1 MKGRLTLGIVIVAVA
16 LLPLL
21 LDPRGYWIR
30 VLTITLLFAAMAQA
44 WNIVGGLAN
53 QTSLGHAAFFGI
65 GAYTSTVL
73 LLKFG
78 ISPWLGMLAGGA
90 LGGVAALVI
99 AIPTMRLQGH
109 YFALAT
115 LAFGEVMR
123 VIANVWTS
131 LTGGPGG
138 LSVPFVPPGFA
149 AYSFKLL
156 RPHAYIALVALVVV
170 TAIFEVIRRGAMGY
184 RLRAIKQNPAA
195 AEVIGVDTTR
205 VKLQAAVIS
214 GALIAMLG
222 TLYAQVAVFFDPDT
236 VFGIASISIRIA
248 LIAIIGGVGTAAG
261 PILGAF
267 FIIPLEEIM
276 NDLLSSRAA
285 GLSQLVF
292 GIILIAVILWRPR
305 GFITVL
311 DSLRARLSRSGGA
324 MTILDVRA
332 VSRRFGGLQALS
344 EVTFSV
350 SKGEIVGVIG
360 PNGAGKTTLFSTLVG
375 LIRPDAGTVTLDGK
389 DLAGLEAPHGRRSR
403 DDKNLPERRL
413 VCRKLGAG

>member
-1 MKGRLTLGIVIVAVA
+1 MKRCLALAAVIAIAA

-30 VLTITLLFAAMAQA
+30 VLTFTVLFAAMAQA

-138 LSVPFVPPGFA
+138 LSVPFVPPSFS

-156 RPHAYIALVALVVV
+156 RPHAYIALVALVIV
-170 TAIFEVIRRGAMGY
+170 TAIFEAIRRGAMGY
-184 RLRAIKQNPAA
+184 RLRAIKQNTAA

-267 FIIPLEEIM
+267 FIIPLEELM

-285 GLSQLVF
+285 GLSQLMF
-292 GIILIAVILWRPR
+292 GIILISVILWRPR
-305 GFITVL
+305 GFITL
-311 DSLRARLSRSGGA
+311 
-324 MTILDVRA
+324 
-332 VSRRFGGLQALS
+332 FGS
-344 EVTFSV
+344 WRT
-350 SKGEIVGVIG
+350 
-360 PNGAGKTTLFSTLVG
+360 
-375 LIRPDAGTVTLDGK
+375 
-389 DLAGLEAPHGRRSR
+389 RRSR
-403 DDKNLPERRL
+403 AVPS
-413 VCRKLGAG
+413 

>member
-1 MKGRLTLGIVIVAVA
+1 VKRFLSLALLIVAAA

-30 VLTITLLFAAMAQA
+30 VLTFTLLFAAMAQA

-138 LSVPFVPPGFA
+138 LSVPFVPPSFS

-156 RPHAYIALVALVVV
+156 RPHAYIALVALIVV
-170 TAIFEVIRRGAMGY
+170 TVIFEMIRRGAMGY
-184 RLRAIKQNPAA
+184 RLRAIKQNAPA
-195 AEVIGVDTTR
+195 AEVIGIDTTR

-214 GALIAMLG
+214 GVLVAMLG
-222 TLYAQVAVFFDPDT
+222 TLYAQIAVFFDPDT

-276 NDLLSSRAA
+276 NALLSSRAA

-292 GIILIAVILWRPR
+292 GIILIGVILWRPR
-305 GFITVL
+305 GFITVI
-311 DSLRARLSRSGGA
+311 DALRARLSR
-324 MTILDVRA
+324 A
-332 VSRRFGGLQALS
+332 V
-344 EVTFSV
+344 
-350 SKGEIVGVIG
+350 K
-360 PNGAGKTTLFSTLVG
+360 P
-375 LIRPDAGTVTLDGK
+375 
-389 DLAGLEAPHGRRSR
+389 
-403 DDKNLPERRL
+403 
-413 VCRKLGAG
+413 

>member
-1 MKGRLTLGIVIVAVA
+1 VKRCLALALLIVVAA

-30 VLTITLLFAAMAQA
+30 VLTFTLLFAAMAQA

-138 LSVPFVPPGFA
+138 LSVPFVPPSFS

-156 RPHAYIALVALVVV
+156 RPHAYIALAALIVV
-170 TAIFEVIRRGAMGY
+170 TVIFEMIRRGAMGY
-184 RLRAIKQNPAA
+184 RLRAIKQNAPA
-195 AEVIGVDTTR
+195 AEVIGIDTTR

-214 GALIAMLG
+214 GVLVAMLG
-222 TLYAQVAVFFDPDT
+222 TLYAQIAVFFDPDT

-267 FIIPLEEIM
+267 FIIPLEETM
-276 NDLLSSRAA
+276 NALLSSRAA

-305 GFITVL
+305 GFITVI
-311 DSLRARLSRSGGA
+311 DAFRERLSR
-324 MTILDVRA
+324 A
-332 VSRRFGGLQALS
+332 V
-344 EVTFSV
+344 
-350 SKGEIVGVIG
+350 K
-360 PNGAGKTTLFSTLVG
+360 P
-375 LIRPDAGTVTLDGK
+375 
-389 DLAGLEAPHGRRSR
+389 
-403 DDKNLPERRL
+403 
-413 VCRKLGAG
+413 

>member
-1 MKGRLTLGIVIVAVA
+1 MKRCLALAVVIAAVA

-21 LDPRGYWIR
+21 LDSRGYWIR
-30 VLTITLLFAAMAQA
+30 VLTFTLLFAAMAQA

-138 LSVPFVPPGFA
+138 LSVPFVPPSFS

-156 RPHAYIALVALVVV
+156 RPHAYIALAALIVV
-170 TAIFEVIRRGAMGY
+170 TVVFEMIRRGAMGY
-184 RLRAIKQNPAA
+184 RLRAIKQNTAA

-236 VFGIASISIRIA
+236 VFGVASISIRIA

-292 GIILIAVILWRPR
+292 GIILISVILWQPR
-305 GFITVL
+305 GFIVVL
-311 DSLRARLSRSGGA
+311 GSWRARLA
-324 MTILDVRA
+324 RA
-332 VSRRFGGLQALS
+332 VA
-344 EVTFSV
+344 T
-350 SKGEIVGVIG
+350 
-360 PNGAGKTTLFSTLVG
+360 
-375 LIRPDAGTVTLDGK
+375 
-389 DLAGLEAPHGRRSR
+389 
-403 DDKNLPERRL
+403 
-413 VCRKLGAG
+413 

>member
-1 MKGRLTLGIVIVAVA
+1 LALLIVAAA

-30 VLTITLLFAAMAQA
+30 VLTFTLLFAAMAQA

-53 QTSLGHAAFFGI
+53 QISLGHAAFFGI

-90 LGGVAALVI
+90 LGGIAALVI

-138 LSVPFVPPGFA
+138 LSVPFVPPSFA

-156 RPHAYIALVALVVV
+156 RPHAYIALVALIVV
-170 TAIFEVIRRGAMGY
+170 TVIFEMIRRGAMGY
-184 RLRAIKQNPAA
+184 RLRAIRQNAPA
-195 AEVIGVDTTR
+195 AEVIGIDTTR

-214 GALIAMLG
+214 GVLVAMLG
-222 TLYAQVAVFFDPDT
+222 TLYAQIAVFFDPDT

-276 NDLLSSRAA
+276 NALLSSRAA

-305 GFITVL
+305 GFITVI
-311 DSLRARLSRSGGA
+311 DAFRARLSR
-324 MTILDVRA
+324 A
-332 VSRRFGGLQALS
+332 V
-344 EVTFSV
+344 
-350 SKGEIVGVIG
+350 K
-360 PNGAGKTTLFSTLVG
+360 P
-375 LIRPDAGTVTLDGK
+375 
-389 DLAGLEAPHGRRSR
+389 
-403 DDKNLPERRL
+403 
-413 VCRKLGAG
+413 

>member
-1 MKGRLTLGIVIVAVA
+1 MKQRIAVGVVIIAAA
-16 LLPLL
+16 LLPLM

-30 VLTITLLFAAMAQA
+30 VLAITLLFAAMAQA

-53 QTSLGHAAFFGI
+53 QISLGHAAFFGI

-73 LLKFG
+73 LLTFG
-78 ISPWLGMLAGGA
+78 LTPWAGMLAGGV
-90 LGGVAALVI
+90 LGGLAAFVV

-123 VIANVWTS
+123 VVANVWTS

-138 LSVPFVPPGFA
+138 LSVPFTAPSFA

-156 RPHAYIALVALVVV
+156 RPHAYIALVALIVV
-170 TAIFEVIRRGAMGY
+170 TAIFEAIRRSAMGY
-184 RLRAIKQNPAA
+184 RLRAIKQNPDA

-205 VKLQAAVIS
+205 VKLQAAVMS
-214 GALIAMLG
+214 GALMAMLG
-222 TLYAQVAVFFDPDT
+222 TLYVQIAVFFDPDT
-236 VFGIASISIRIA
+236 VFGIAGVSIRIA

-305 GFITVL
+305 GFITL
-311 DSLRARLSRSGGA
+311 
-324 MTILDVRA
+324 
-332 VSRRFGGLQALS
+332 F
-344 EVTFSV
+344 E
-350 SKGEIVGVIG
+350 
-360 PNGAGKTTLFSTLVG
+360 TL
-375 LIRPDAGTVTLDGK
+375 
-389 DLAGLEAPHGRRSR
+389 RSR
-403 DDKNLPERRL
+403 FSGRAAP
-413 VCRKLGAG
+413 

>member
-1 MKGRLTLGIVIVAVA
+1 VKRALPLALLIVVAA

-30 VLTITLLFAAMAQA
+30 VLTFTLLFAAMAQA

-65 GAYTSTVL
+65 GAYTSTIL

-138 LSVPFVPPGFA
+138 LSVPFVPPSFA

-156 RPHAYIALVALVVV
+156 RPHAYIALAALIVV
-170 TAIFEVIRRGAMGY
+170 TVIFEMIRRGAMGY
-184 RLRAIKQNPAA
+184 RLRAIRENAPA
-195 AEVIGVDTTR
+195 AEVIGIDTTK

-214 GALIAMLG
+214 GVLVAMLG
-222 TLYAQVAVFFDPDT
+222 TLYAQIAVFFDPDT

-276 NDLLSSRAA
+276 NALLSSRAA

-305 GFITVL
+305 GFITVI
-311 DSLRARLSRSGGA
+311 DAVRARLSR
-324 MTILDVRA
+324 A
-332 VSRRFGGLQALS
+332 V
-344 EVTFSV
+344 
-350 SKGEIVGVIG
+350 K
-360 PNGAGKTTLFSTLVG
+360 P
-375 LIRPDAGTVTLDGK
+375 
-389 DLAGLEAPHGRRSR
+389 
-403 DDKNLPERRL
+403 
-413 VCRKLGAG
+413 

>member
-1 MKGRLTLGIVIVAVA
+1 MKRGLALAAVIVAVA
-16 LLPLL
+16 LMPLL
-21 LDPRGYWIR
+21 FDPRGYWIR
-30 VLTITLLFAAMAQA
+30 VLTFTLLFAAMAQA

-78 ISPWLGMLAGGA
+78 VSPWLGMLAGGA

-99 AIPTMRLQGH
+99 AVPTMRLQGH

-138 LSVPFVPPGFA
+138 LSVPFVPPDFA

-156 RPHAYIALVALVVV
+156 RPHAYIALAALLVV
-170 TAIFEVIRRGAMGY
+170 TAVFEIIRRGAMGY
-184 RLRAIKQNPAA
+184 RLRAIKQNVAA

-267 FIIPLEEIM
+267 FIIPLEEVM

-292 GIILIAVILWRPR
+292 GVILIAVILWRPR
-305 GFITVL
+305 GFITL
-311 DSLRARLSRSGGA
+311 FDGLRARLSRAGA
-324 MTILDVRA
+324 
-332 VSRRFGGLQALS
+332 S
-344 EVTFSV
+344 
-350 SKGEIVGVIG
+350 
-360 PNGAGKTTLFSTLVG
+360 
-375 LIRPDAGTVTLDGK
+375 
-389 DLAGLEAPHGRRSR
+389 
-403 DDKNLPERRL
+403 
-413 VCRKLGAG
+413 

>member
-1 MKGRLTLGIVIVAVA
+1 MRQKIAVGIVIAAAA
-16 LLPLL
+16 LLPLM

-30 VLTITLLFAAMAQA
+30 VLAITLLFAAMAQA

-53 QTSLGHAAFFGI
+53 QISLGHAAFFGI

-78 ISPWLGMLAGGA
+78 ISPWLGMLVGGV
-90 LGGVAALVI
+90 LGGLAAFIV

-123 VIANVWTS
+123 VIANVWTT

-138 LSVPFVPPGFA
+138 LSVPFSAPSFWD
-149 AYSFKLL
+149 YSFKLL
-156 RPHAYIALVALVVV
+156 RPHAYIALAALIVV
-170 TAIFEVIRRGAMGY
+170 TAIFEIIRRSAMGY
-184 RLRAIKQNPAA
+184 RLRAIRQNQSA

-214 GALIAMLG
+214 GALMAMLG
-222 TLYAQVAVFFDPDT
+222 TLYAQIAVFFDPDT
-236 VFGIASISIRIA
+236 VFGIAGISIRIA

-267 FIIPLEEIM
+267 FIIPLEETM
-276 NDLLSSRAA
+276 NGLLSSRAA

-305 GFITVL
+305 GFITL
-311 DSLRARLSRSGGA
+311 FERMRARRSQ
-324 MTILDVRA
+324 A
-332 VSRRFGGLQALS
+332 V
-344 EVTFSV
+344 T
-350 SKGEIVGVIG
+350 
-360 PNGAGKTTLFSTLVG
+360 P
-375 LIRPDAGTVTLDGK
+375 
-389 DLAGLEAPHGRRSR
+389 
-403 DDKNLPERRL
+403 
-413 VCRKLGAG
+413 

>member
-1 MKGRLTLGIVIVAVA
+1 MKRCLALAAVIVATA
-16 LLPLL
+16 LLPSL

-30 VLTITLLFAAMAQA
+30 VLTFTLLFAAMAQA

-78 ISPWLGMLAGGA
+78 VSPWLGMLAGGA
-90 LGGVAALVI
+90 LGGLAAFII

-138 LSVPFVPPGFA
+138 LSVPFVPPSFA

-156 RPHAYIALVALVVV
+156 RPHAYIALAALVVV
-170 TAIFEVIRRGAMGY
+170 TAIFEIIRRGAMGY
-184 RLRAIKQNPAA
+184 RLRAIKQNVAA

-236 VFGIASISIRIA
+236 VFGIAGISIRIA

-292 GIILIAVILWRPR
+292 GIILISVILWRPR
-305 GFITVL
+305 
-311 DSLRARLSRSGGA
+311 A
-324 MTILDVRA
+324 
-332 VSRRFGGLQALS
+332 
-344 EVTFSV
+344 
-350 SKGEIVGVIG
+350 
-360 PNGAGKTTLFSTLVG
+360 TTADHS
-375 LIRPDAGTVTLDGK
+375 
-389 DLAGLEAPHGRRSR
+389 
-403 DDKNLPERRL
+403 
-413 VCRKLGAG
+413 

>member
-1 MKGRLTLGIVIVAVA
+1 MKSRIALGVVIAAAA
-16 LLPLL
+16 LSPLL

-30 VLTITLLFAAMAQA
+30 VLAITLLFAAMAQA

-53 QTSLGHAAFFGI
+53 QISLGHAAFFGI

-73 LLKFG
+73 LIKFG
-78 ISPWLGMLAGGA
+78 ISPWLGMFAGGVLGA
-90 LGGVAALVI
+90 LAAFII

-131 LTGGPGG
+131 LTGGPSG
-138 LSVPFVPPGFA
+138 LSVPFAAPDFL

-156 RPHAYIALVALVVV
+156 RPHAYIALAALVVV
-170 TAIFEVIRRGAMGY
+170 TAIFEGIRRSAMGY
-184 RLRAIKQNPAA
+184 RLRAIRQNQAA

-214 GALIAMLG
+214 GALMAMLG

-236 VFGIASISIRIA
+236 VFGIAGISIRVA

-292 GIILIAVILWRPR
+292 GVILIAVILWRPR
-305 GFITVL
+305 GFITVF
-311 DSLRARLSRSGGA
+311 DGLRARWSR
-324 MTILDVRA
+324 
-332 VSRRFGGLQALS
+332 
-344 EVTFSV
+344 
-350 SKGEIVGVIG
+350 
-360 PNGAGKTTLFSTLVG
+360 
-375 LIRPDAGTVTLDGK
+375 TVT
-389 DLAGLEAPHGRRSR
+389 P
-403 DDKNLPERRL
+403 
-413 VCRKLGAG
+413 

>member
-1 MKGRLTLGIVIVAVA
+1 MKGRSAPCLYILAAA

-53 QTSLGHAAFFGI
+53 QISLGHAAFFGI

-78 ISPWLGMLAGGA
+78 ISPWLGMFAGGA
-90 LGGVAALVI
+90 LGAMAALVI

-138 LSVPFVPPGFA
+138 LSVPFVPPSFL

-156 RPHAYIALVALVVV
+156 RPHAYIALAALIVV
-170 TAIFEVIRRGAMGY
+170 TVIFQAIRRGAMGY
-184 RLRAIKQNPAA
+184 RLRAIRQNADA
-195 AEVIGVDTTR
+195 AEVIGIDTTR
-205 VKLQAAVIS
+205 VKLFAAVIS
-214 GALIAMLG
+214 GALMAMLG

-236 VFGIASISIRIA
+236 VFGIASISIRVA

-276 NDLLSSRAA
+276 NGLLSSRAA
-285 GLSQLVF
+285 GLSQFVF
-292 GIILIAVILWRPR
+292 GVILIAVILWQPR
-305 GFITVL
+305 GFITAL
-311 DSLRARLSRSGGA
+311 DSLRARLSRRGA
-324 MTILDVRA
+324 
-332 VSRRFGGLQALS
+332 
-344 EVTFSV
+344 
-350 SKGEIVGVIG
+350 
-360 PNGAGKTTLFSTLVG
+360 P
-375 LIRPDAGTVTLDGK
+375 
-389 DLAGLEAPHGRRSR
+389 
-403 DDKNLPERRL
+403 
-413 VCRKLGAG
+413 

>member
-1 MKGRLTLGIVIVAVA
+1 VKRCLPLALLILAAA

-30 VLTITLLFAAMAQA
+30 VLTFTLLFAAMAQA

-78 ISPWLGMLAGGA
+78 ISPWLGMLAGGV

-99 AIPTMRLQGH
+99 AVPTMRLQGH

-138 LSVPFVPPGFA
+138 LSVPFVPPSFA

-156 RPHAYIALVALVVV
+156 RPHAYIALVALIIV
-170 TAIFEVIRRGAMGY
+170 TVIFELIRRGAMGY
-184 RLRAIKQNPAA
+184 RLRAIKQNPPA
-195 AEVIGVDTTR
+195 AEVIGINTTK

-214 GALIAMLG
+214 GVLVAMLG
-222 TLYAQVAVFFDPDT
+222 TLYAQIAVFFDPDT
-236 VFGIASISIRIA
+236 VFGIADVSIRIA

-267 FIIPLEEIM
+267 FIIPLEEVM
-276 NDLLSSRAA
+276 NALLSSRAA

-292 GIILIAVILWRPR
+292 GVILIGVILWRPR
-305 GFITVL
+305 GFITVV
-311 DSLRARLSRSGGA
+311 DAVRARLSR
-324 MTILDVRA
+324 
-332 VSRRFGGLQALS
+332 
-344 EVTFSV
+344 
-350 SKGEIVGVIG
+350 
-360 PNGAGKTTLFSTLVG
+360 
-375 LIRPDAGTVTLDGK
+375 TVK
-389 DLAGLEAPHGRRSR
+389 P
-403 DDKNLPERRL
+403 
-413 VCRKLGAG
+413 

>member
-1 MKGRLTLGIVIVAVA
+1 VIAAAA

-30 VLTITLLFAAMAQA
+30 VLTFTLLFAAMAQA

-99 AIPTMRLQGH
+99 AVPTMRLQGH

-138 LSVPFVPPGFA
+138 LSVPFVPPSFA

-156 RPHAYIALVALVVV
+156 RPHAYIALVALIVV
-170 TAIFEVIRRGAMGY
+170 TVIFECIRRGAMGY
-184 RLRAIKQNPAA
+184 RLRAIKENAPA
-195 AEVIGVDTTR
+195 AEVIGIDTTK

-214 GALIAMLG
+214 GVLVAMLG
-222 TLYAQVAVFFDPDT
+222 TLYAQIAVFFDPDT

-276 NDLLSSRAA
+276 NAWLSSRAA

-292 GIILIAVILWRPR
+292 GIILIGVILWQPR
-305 GFITVL
+305 GFITVI
-311 DSLRARLSRSGGA
+311 DALRAQLSRK
-324 MTILDVRA
+324 V
-332 VSRRFGGLQALS
+332 
-344 EVTFSV
+344 
-350 SKGEIVGVIG
+350 K
-360 PNGAGKTTLFSTLVG
+360 P
-375 LIRPDAGTVTLDGK
+375 
-389 DLAGLEAPHGRRSR
+389 
-403 DDKNLPERRL
+403 
-413 VCRKLGAG
+413 

>member
-1 MKGRLTLGIVIVAVA
+1 MKGRSGPCLYIVAAA

-53 QTSLGHAAFFGI
+53 QISLGHAAFFGI

-78 ISPWLGMLAGGA
+78 ISPWLGMFAGGA
-90 LGGVAALVI
+90 LGAMAAFVI

-138 LSVPFVPPGFA
+138 LSVPFVPPSFL

-156 RPHAYIALVALVVV
+156 RPHAYIALAALIVV
-170 TAIFEVIRRGAMGY
+170 TAIFQAIRRGAMGY
-184 RLRAIKQNPAA
+184 RLRAIRQNADA
-195 AEVIGVDTTR
+195 AEVIGIDTTR
-205 VKLQAAVIS
+205 VKLFAAVIS
-214 GALIAMLG
+214 GALMAMLG

-236 VFGIASISIRIA
+236 VFGIASISIRVA

-276 NDLLSSRAA
+276 NGLLSSRAA

-292 GIILIAVILWRPR
+292 GIILIAVILWQPR
-305 GFITVL
+305 GFITAL
-311 DSLRARLSRSGGA
+311 NSLRARLSR
-324 MTILDVRA
+324 
-332 VSRRFGGLQALS
+332 
-344 EVTFSV
+344 
-350 SKGEIVGVIG
+350 K
-360 PNGAGKTTLFSTLVG
+360 
-375 LIRPDAGTVTLDGK
+375 
-389 DLAGLEAPHGRRSR
+389 EAP
-403 DDKNLPERRL
+403 
-413 VCRKLGAG
+413 